1 MKTKKSSEKCYP
13 PLMIPTESSKSQN
26 QVVHEQKFKDLLS
39 STCQVSPERIVLDLE
54 SGVMRGQGS
63 IPTGRNILS
72 LDCFGYHI
80 AKFVMPILALLPIL
94 FNCEKT
100 RMRHDQ
106 GQIQDS
112 RRRGRNPPRG
122 ANKYDFA
129 KISEKLHEIENILG
143 CRGACAGVPPQIR
156 HW

>member
-1 MKTKKSSEKCYP
+1 
-13 PLMIPTESSKSQN
+13 MIPTESSKSQN

-39 STCQVSPERIVLDLE
+39 STCQVSQERIVLDLE
-54 SGVMRGQGS
+54 SGVMRGPGS

-72 LDCFGYHI
+72 LDFFGYHI

-106 GQIQDS
+106 GRIQDS
-112 RRRGRNPPRG
+112 RRRGRNPPWG
-122 ANKYDFA
+122 ANK
-129 KISEKLHEIENILG
+129 
-143 CRGACAGVPPQIR
+143 
-156 HW
+156 